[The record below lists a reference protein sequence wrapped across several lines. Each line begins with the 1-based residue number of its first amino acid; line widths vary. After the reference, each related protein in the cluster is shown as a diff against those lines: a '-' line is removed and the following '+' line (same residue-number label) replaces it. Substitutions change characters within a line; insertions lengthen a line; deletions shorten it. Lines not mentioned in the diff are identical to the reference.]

1 MAGDEDDFHK
11 DPVEGLPLDLHKTV
25 DKFSDFQISKSYF
38 VVVLLL
44 QLQLAVHRAGGVED
58 LEEGAGG
65 EYVDD
70 QESKDLSEAG
80 ALEDAEKGGTDAVTE
95 DAADVAVNSHLDKI
109 DRVKLFL
116 RLMLMLIVCW

>member
-1 MAGDEDDFHK
+1 MTGNEDDFHK

-25 DKFSDFQISKSYF
+25 GKFSYFQVSKSYF

-65 EYVDD
+65 EHVHKK
-70 QESKDLSEAG
+70 EVSTSAKLVH
-80 ALEDAEKGGTDAVTE
+80 LKMPKR
-95 DAADVAVNSHLDKI
+95 VAQMQLLK
-109 DRVKLFL
+109 
-116 RLMLMLIVCW
+116 MQPM